1 MTLFIMNSP
10 IITNFGA
17 YQYRKITIDEAKEII
32 KESDK
37 FKSVVGHDCTADF
50 ISTILGVNVPK
61 RRVQIK
67 MREGDSAI
75 VFAFKDRL
83 PENKKVEL
91 DEIYFYEFH
100 LGHLKMVKEF

>member
-17 YQYRKITIDEAKEII
+17 YQYRKITVDEAKSLIAL
-32 KESDK
+32 SDG
-37 FKSVVGHDCTADF
+37 FKSVVGHDVTADF
-50 ISTILGVNVPK
+50 ISTVLGIKIPK

-83 PENKKVEL
+83 PEGKKVEL
-91 DEIYFYEFH
+91 DEIMYYEFH
-100 LGHLKMVKEF
+100 LGHLTMIKEF